1 MDAATDREAEELNS
15 FHFTNCA
22 DKSSFGIKLFIDG
35 GGGGGRVGA
44 MWNDPTE
51 VEGKWKGIKDCCM

>member
-15 FHFTNCA
+15 FQFTNCA

-44 MWNDPTE
+44 MWNDPIESGRKVKRYKRTL
-51 VEGKWKGIKDCCM
+51 